1 MFYGDDTMTTEEI
14 FGRLRT
20 LQDVLAKKIEL
31 EREINYIPKMLVTQE
46 ELLQRLKKEYIEK
59 DIERN
64 STKTTE
70 IELKNLLFEAE
81 STREKAEK
89 HMDAVST
96 QREYENLDKEIHD
109 ASEKESQY
117 RKEIKQKEQ
126 KIRELDNDMEQKKE
140 LIDQQENELSQAKL
154 RVESD
159 LADRKRLLT
168 ELETEEAEITKDMDE
183 ELLFKFERI
192 IKKKGGN
199 GIVSIKGGVCSSC
212 HMILPVQ
219 FANDVRGGKEI
230 VSCPYCSSILFYEES
245 SEGVENY
252 FDDDTAGSLADL
264 EELEDEEEIEDE
276 YEDDDEKMIDYD
288 E

>member
-1 MFYGDDTMTTEEI
+1 MTTAEI
-14 FGRLRT
+14 FEKLRS

-64 STKTTE
+64 ATKITE
-70 IELKNLLFEAE
+70 MELKNSLFEAE

-89 HMDAVST
+89 HMSDIST
-96 QREYENLDKEIHD
+96 QREYENLDKEIRD

-126 KIRELDNDMEQKKE
+126 KIRDLDNDMEQKKE
-140 LIDQQENELSQAKL
+140 LIDQQDAELSQAKA
-154 RVESD
+154 RVESE
-159 LADRKRLLT
+159 LAERKKLLAG
-168 ELETEEAEITKDMDE
+168 LEAEEKEITENMDE

-192 IKKKGGN
+192 VKKKGGN

-219 FANDVRGGKEI
+219 FANSVRSGKEI

-245 SEGVENY
+245 SDSEESY
-252 FDDDTAGSLADL
+252 FDDDTTGSLSDL
-264 EELEDEEEIEDE
+264 EDLDDEEDIEDE
-276 YEDDDEKMIDYD
+276 YEEDDEKMMDYD

>member
-1 MFYGDDTMTTEEI
+1 MTTEEI
-14 FGRLRT
+14 FEKLRS

-46 ELLQRLKKEYIEK
+46 ELLQRIKKEYIEK
-59 DIERN
+59 DFER
-64 STKTTE
+64 SAAKLAE
-70 IELKNLLFEAE
+70 MELKNLLFEAAQ
-81 STREKAEK
+81 TREKAEK
-89 HMDAVST
+89 HMDAIST

-109 ASEKESQY
+109 ASEKESLY

-140 LIDQQENELSQAKL
+140 LIDQQEAELSQAKA
-154 RVESD
+154 RIESE
-159 LADRKRLLT
+159 LT
-168 ELETEEAEITKDMDE
+168 ERKKLLAELEVEEKEITTNMDE

-192 IKKKGGN
+192 VKKKGGN
-199 GIVSIKGGVCSSC
+199 GIVSIKSGVCSSC

-219 FANDVRGGKEI
+219 FANSVRGGKEI

-245 SEGVENY
+245 SESEESY
-252 FDDDTAGSLADL
+252 FDDDTAGSLSDL
-264 EELEDEEEIEDE
+264 EDLEDEEDIEEDE
-276 YEDDDEKMIDYD
+276 YEEDDEKMMDYD

>member
-1 MFYGDDTMTTEEI
+1 MTTEEI
-14 FGRLRT
+14 FEKLRS

-31 EREINYIPKMLVTQE
+31 EREINDIPKMLVSQE
-46 ELLQRLKKEYIEK
+46 ELLDKLKKDFIEK
-59 DIERN
+59 DQEYVAIKQAEG
-64 STKTTE
+64 
-70 IELKNLLFEAE
+70 ELRNLLFEAE

-89 HMDAVST
+89 HMDAIST

-117 RKEIKQKEQ
+117 RKEIKHKEQ
-126 KIRELDNDMEQKKE
+126 KIRDLDNDMSQKKA
-140 LIDQQENELSQAKL
+140 LLDQQETELSQAKE
-154 RVESD
+154 RVEAD
-159 LADRKRLLT
+159 LAERQKLLV
-168 ELETEEAEITKDMDE
+168 ELELQEKEITKDMDE

-192 IKKKGGN
+192 VKKKGGN

-219 FANDVRGGKEI
+219 FANTVRGGKEI

-245 SEGVENY
+245 SDGEENY
-252 FDDDTAGSLADL
+252 FDDDAAGSLSDL
-264 EELEDEEEIEDE
+264 EDLDEEYEDEEYEDE
-276 YEDDDEKMIDYD
+276 DEKMMDFD